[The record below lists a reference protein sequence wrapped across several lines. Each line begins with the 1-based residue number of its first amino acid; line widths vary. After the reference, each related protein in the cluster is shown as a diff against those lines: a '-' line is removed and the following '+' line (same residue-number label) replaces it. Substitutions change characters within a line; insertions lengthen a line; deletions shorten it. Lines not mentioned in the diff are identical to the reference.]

1 VSARHRLGALAVAI
15 VAASCAPEVP
25 PPGPDVAARL
35 GGLDVPLAEFVAHL
49 ENNLGESGGALE
61 SEALSALF
69 DRFLDERLLSR
80 LAEDRGLVAGSPP
93 ADVAVDALLTAD
105 PAPPLTE
112 TAIVSYFAE
121 HVAEFRLPERVE
133 LAIVRTG
140 DRASAERA
148 RRELGRGADFA
159 EIARRY
165 STDPSAGKGGALGP
179 LARGELPDGLA
190 AAAFGL
196 APGRIS
202 GIVAAEDGFYLAR
215 LKRRLPERVPTLAE
229 VRDEILRRI
238 AGARADRAYARFLE
252 EARSR
257 YAVEV
262 FDRNLSFVYRGSYPV
277 SRPYETR

>member
-1 VSARHRLGALAVAI
+1 LSASRRLAAAAI
-15 VAASCAPEVP
+15 VVLAAGCSPEVP
-25 PPGPDVAARL
+25 PPGPDVAARI
-35 GGLDVPLAEFVAHL
+35 GGVDVPLADFVDHL
-49 ENNLGESGGALE
+49 ETNLGEDGGALE

-80 LAEDRGLVAGSPP
+80 LAEDRRLVAGSPP
-93 ADVAVDALLTAD
+93 ADVAVDALLEAD

-140 DRASAERA
+140 DRATAERA
-148 RRELGRGADFA
+148 RRELRRGAQFA

-165 STDPSAGKGGALGP
+165 STDPSAEKGGALGP
-179 LARGELPDGLA
+179 LARDEMPEGLA
-190 AAAFGL
+190 EAAFDL
-196 APGRIS
+196 APGRVS
-202 GIVAAEDGFYLAR
+202 EIVAADDGFYLAR
-215 LKRRLPERVPTLAE
+215 VERRHPERVPGLGE

-238 AGARADRAYARFLE
+238 GGARADRAYARFLE